1 MELQSNEAG
10 SSVHCTGNPC
20 IVHQDSRYA
29 MLNGVT
35 FSKCKCI
42 HSLNVCFFLLLF
54 SKIMIDGRDKNAVDV
69 DGGPLPTLV
78 YVAREKRPQWPHNF
92 KAGAVNALVIQI

>member
-1 MELQSNEAG
+1 
-10 SSVHCTGNPC
+10 
-20 IVHQDSRYA
+20 
-29 MLNGVT
+29 
-35 FSKCKCI
+35 
-42 HSLNVCFFLLLF
+42 
-54 SKIMIDGRDKNAVDV
+54 MIDGRDKNAVDV